1 MEKPNNITYDDL
13 IKSNIMFWNDRN
25 LEQSIN
31 QEIEDLVDALESKLK
46 SINTISGLKAYI
58 KSDED
63 SLTNIL
69 TLMDI
74 REEKFKRV
82 ISLVRKDRKFSFS
95 TEWSLKKT
103 RSVLIENESFMD
115 EVCELLINGSESE
128 RFKRRIPDF
137 YRESF
142 RIDKTTMSR
151 LRNHNELRNIAKRQ
165 LEVKYNNGVA
175 NAVNKKIEETIKL
188 TCDLEGLKYGKN
200 KSLDWNDKVFHFIVY
215 NEDKP
220 LVLIDCSYNITTSS
234 KQTNNAKNLA
244 LFKKAL
250 RERNDSIIVVNVLEG
265 AGWVARQSDLR
276 EIYRNSDYTLNMT
289 NIGLLD
295 RIIRYALEES
305 ENEC

>member
-1 MEKPNNITYDDL
+1 MEKPNSITYDDL

-31 QEIEDLVDALESKLK
+31 QEIEKLVDALESKLK
-46 SINTISGLKAYI
+46 SINTVSGLKDYI

-82 ISLVRKDRKFSFS
+82 ISLVRKDRKYSFS

-103 RSVLIENESFMD
+103 RSVLIENESFME

-142 RIDKTTMSR
+142 RIDETTMRR
-151 LRNHNELRNIAKRQ
+151 LQDHNELRNIAKRQ

-188 TCDLEGLKYGKN
+188 TCDLEGLRYEKN
-200 KSLDWNDKVFHFIVY
+200 KPLSWNDKVFHFIVY
-215 NEDKP
+215 NEEQP

-234 KQTNNAKNLA
+234 KQTNNAKNLV

-250 RERNDSIIVVNVLEG
+250 RENTVK
-265 AGWVARQSDLR
+265 
-276 EIYRNSDYTLNMT
+276 IYKK
-289 NIGLLD
+289 
-295 RIIRYALEES
+295 
-305 ENEC
+305 